1 MDTNHNDRYYYI
13 IEHVGASIEERWMNK
28 SGYGEFDTA
37 SRFKSYTGAYAVA
50 AASDLNC
57 RIHYYD
63 PITEDLEVAS
73 SSYIYDAL
81 PKR

>member
-1 MDTNHNDRYYYI
+1 MDTKHNDQSYYI
-13 IEHVGASIEERWMNK
+13 VEHVGASIEERWMNK

-37 SRFKSYTGAYAVA
+37 SRFKSYTPAYAAA

-63 PITEDLEVAS
+63 PRTEEVVVAS